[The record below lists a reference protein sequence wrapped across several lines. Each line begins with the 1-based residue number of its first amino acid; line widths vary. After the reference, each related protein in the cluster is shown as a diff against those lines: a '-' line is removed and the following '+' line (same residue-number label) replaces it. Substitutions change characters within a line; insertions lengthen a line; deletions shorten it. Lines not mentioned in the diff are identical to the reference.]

1 MDNYKFKYTIRDNI
15 ETLLIKQGDKI
26 VISERYFD
34 GYCLYDLILNQDLVP
49 IDETTKARV
58 KLFLAKYIIYLD
70 TKNYDLID
78 DIIIQC
84 SSKNMTI
91 GVIPPSHIPVSLQTQ
106 DIEKL
111 VDFMIV
117 YIYKHGLPVFPWYIT
132 NSFYDLKAK
141 ILKNTLATM

>member
-1 MDNYKFKYTIRDNI
+1 MDNYKYKYTIRDNI
-15 ETLLIKQGDKI
+15 ETLLIMKSDKI
-26 VISERYFD
+26 ISKERYID
-34 GYCLYDLILNQDLVP
+34 GYCLYDLILNQNLIP
-49 IDETTKARV
+49 IDETTKVRV

-70 TKNYDLID
+70 TKRYDLID

-91 GVIPPSHIPVSLQTQ
+91 GIIPPSHIPVSFQTQ

-117 YIYKHGLPVFPWYIT
+117 YIFKHELPVFP
-132 NSFYDLKAK
+132 
-141 ILKNTLATM
+141 

>member
-1 MDNYKFKYTIRDNI
+1 MDNYKFKYTIKDNI
-15 ETLLIKQGDKI
+15 ETLLIRQVDKI
-26 VISERYFD
+26 ISKEKYLD
-34 GYCLYDLILNQDLVP
+34 GYCLYDLILNQNLVP

-84 SSKNMTI
+84 SSKNMSI
-91 GVIPPSHIPVSLQTQ
+91 GAIPPSHIPVSLQTQ

-111 VDFMIV
+111 VDFIIG
-117 YIYKHGLPVFPWYIT
+117 YIFKHELPVFP
-132 NSFYDLKAK
+132 
-141 ILKNTLATM
+141 

>member
-15 ETLLIKQGDKI
+15 ETLLIMKSAKTI
-26 VISERYFD
+26 INERYLD
-34 GYCLYDLILNQDLVP
+34 GYCLYALILNQELIH

-84 SSKNMTI
+84 SSNKMTI
-91 GVIPPSHIPVSLQTQ
+91 GITPPNHIPVCFQTQ

-111 VDFMIV
+111 VDFIIV
-117 YIYKHGLPVFPWYIT
+117 HVFKHELPVFP
-132 NSFYDLKAK
+132 
-141 ILKNTLATM
+141 